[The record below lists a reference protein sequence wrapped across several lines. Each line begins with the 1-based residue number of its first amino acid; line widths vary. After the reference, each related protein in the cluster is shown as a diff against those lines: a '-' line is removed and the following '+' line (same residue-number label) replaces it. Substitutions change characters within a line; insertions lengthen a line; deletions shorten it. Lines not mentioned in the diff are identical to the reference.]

1 MGGATL
7 LEMATGTWLHDL
19 GIAVAISGL
28 LYLVVQFSRGAGIQ
42 FVYFA
47 F

>member
-1 MGGATL
+1 
-7 LEMATGTWLHDL
+7 MALRTWLVDATIAL
-19 GIAVAISGL
+19 GISVL
-28 LYLVVQFSRGAGIQ
+28 VYLVVQFSRGPGIQ

>member
-1 MGGATL
+1 MPVR
-7 LEMATGTWLHDL
+7 TWLVDMAIAL
-19 GIAVAISGL
+19 GISVLA
-28 LYLVVQFSRGAGIQ
+28 YLIVQFSRGPGIQ

>member
-1 MGGATL
+1 
-7 LEMATGTWLHDL
+7 MAIPTWLEDV
-19 GIAVAISGL
+19 GIALAVSL
-28 LYLVVQFSRGAGIQ
+28 LVYLVVQFSRGAGIQ

>member
-1 MGGATL
+1 MDA
-7 LEMATGTWLHDL
+7 AIAL
-19 GIAVAISGL
+19 GISL
-28 LYLVVQFSRGAGIQ
+28 LAYLVVQFSRGPGIQ

>member
-1 MGGATL
+1 MRLWLVDTGIALGITL
-7 LEMATGTWLHDL
+7 L
-19 GIAVAISGL
+19 V
-28 LYLVVQFSRGAGIQ
+28 YLVVQFSRGPGIQ

>member
-1 MGGATL
+1 MPL
-7 LEMATGTWLHDL
+7 RTWLVDVATAL
-19 GIAVAISGL
+19 GISVLA
-28 LYLVVQFSRGAGIQ
+28 YLVVQFSRGPGIQ